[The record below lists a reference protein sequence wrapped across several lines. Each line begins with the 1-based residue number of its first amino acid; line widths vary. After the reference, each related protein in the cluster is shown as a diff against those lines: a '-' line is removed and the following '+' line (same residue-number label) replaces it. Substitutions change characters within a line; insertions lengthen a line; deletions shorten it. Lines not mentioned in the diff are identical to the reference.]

1 MFLLT
6 KKKVEEIGTLLKWME
21 EHEKDVMVTL
31 IESERHQTNPK
42 RVFKVF
48 SYTNEELHF
57 IVSKEDETY
66 NIPNVAG
73 VDTNGRY
80 LNNDSLHHILMRLF
94 NHVSKKFEQL
104 MEVNKELE
112 DAINLF
118 KIDEN

>member
-118 KIDEN
+118 KIDE

>member
-6 KKKVEEIGTLLKWME
+6 KKKVEEIGTLLKWIE
-21 EHEKDVMVTL
+21 AHGKNVMITL
-31 IESERHQTNPK
+31 IESERHINNPK

-48 SYTNEELHF
+48 SWEDEELHF
-57 IVSKEDETY
+57 LVSKEDETY
-66 NIPNVAG
+66 DIPNVAG

-80 LNNDSLHHILMRLF
+80 LNNDSLHHILMRLY
-94 NHVSKKFEQL
+94 NTVVKKHDEL

-118 KIDEN
+118 KIDE